1 MKCIHPQSQLSRRQV
16 LTLLAAFGVAPEI
29 SAQDATRAD
38 PRSYRVALENDRV
51 RVLDYKSRPGMGVCG
66 EGLHYHPAHVSVVVT
81 GAKIKLKTPDGKTD
95 IFNLPSGTVIWE
107 EPVTHSAESIGG
119 PGTRVFM
126 VELKDKNWK
135 PSTG

>member
-1 MKCIHPQSQLSRRQV
+1 MKSIHPQSQLSRRQV
-16 LTLLAAFGVAPEI
+16 LTLLAAFGVTPEI

-38 PRSYRVALENDRV
+38 PRSYRVAFENDRV

-66 EGLHYHPAHVSVVVT
+66 EGLHSHPAHVSIVVT
-81 GAKIKLKTPDGKTD
+81 GAKIKLKTADGKTD
-95 IFNLPSGTVIWE
+95 IFSLPSGTVIWE

-119 PGTRVFM
+119 PGTRVYM